1 MALVDSNYYLQYIDV
16 GSEGRVADST
26 IWRTCSM
33 HQWIKNNRLPLPP
46 PKCWPNGE
54 EYGVKPYTI
63 VGDDAF
69 AMTTYLTKPYSGRDL
84 NRTKRLFNYRLSR
97 ARRVSENA
105 FGIMSNRFR
114 ILLTNIYR
122 TPDRVV
128 DICRAIAALHNFLR
142 KEEGQQYLGLG
153 HVDSEDADHQ
163 LIQGEW
169 RRNNNSLE
177 SLPPTRE
184 RNTTTQA
191 KENRDQLA
199 EYFTERG
206 GRVPWQDAM
215 IDV

>member
-1 MALVDSNYYLQYIDV
+1 MALVDSNYYLQYIDL

-26 IWRTCSM
+26 IWGTCSL
-33 HQWIKNNRLPLPP
+33 HQWIKTNSLPLPAQ
-46 PKCWPNGE
+46 KCWPNGD
-54 EYGVKPYTI
+54 EYGVKSYTI

-69 AMTTYLTKPYSGRDL
+69 AMFTYLTKPYSGRDL
-84 NRTKRLFNYRLSR
+84 NRRKRLFNYRLSR

-105 FGIMSNRFR
+105 FGIMANRFR

-128 DICRAIAALHNFLR
+128 DMCRAIACLHNFLR
-142 KEEGQQYLGLG
+142 KEDGQHYLGLG
-153 HVDSEDADHQ
+153 NIDSEDANHQ
-163 LIQGEW
+163 VIEGEW
-169 RRNNNSLE
+169 RRDNTPLA

-191 KENRDQLA
+191 KENRDELA
-199 EYFTERG
+199 EYFAERG